1 MADALGQHLIE
12 EIENRYR
19 SHKTL
24 AEAALAQVPD
34 EDLFR
39 TLDRETNSLAV
50 LIQHMGGNLRSRF
63 TDFLTTDGEKPD
75 RHRDA
80 EFEVAEGTTR
90 EQLMARWEEGWGC
103 LLSTLASLSPDDLSQ
118 TVTIRHEPHTVVE
131 ALMRSL
137 CHQAYHVGQIVMLA
151 KHYVS
156 ETWRPLTVPRG
167 QTEEFNRRMA
177 EKAAGK

>member
-103 LLSTLASLSPDDLSQ
+103 LLSTLASLSPDDL
-118 TVTIRHEPHTVVE
+118 
-131 ALMRSL
+131 
-137 CHQAYHVGQIVMLA
+137 
-151 KHYVS
+151 
-156 ETWRPLTVPRG
+156 
-167 QTEEFNRRMA
+167 
-177 EKAAGK
+177 

>member
-1 MADALGQHLIE
+1 MANALGQHLIE
-12 EIENRYR
+12 EIESRYR

-24 AEAALAQVPD
+24 AESALAQVPD
-34 EDLFR
+34 EDIFR
-39 TLDRETNSLAV
+39 TLDREANSLAV

-63 TDFLTTDGEKPD
+63 TDFLTSDGEKPD

-80 EFEVAEGTTR
+80 EFEVTPETTR
-90 EQLMARWEEGWGC
+90 EQLMARWEEGWGY
-103 LLSTLASLSPDDLSQ
+103 LLSTLASLSPDDLSK

-131 ALMRSL
+131 ALERSL

-167 QTEEFNRRMA
+167 KTEEFNRRMA
-177 EKAAGK
+177 EKAGK